1 MMAGAIDFAQGW
13 RSMEIGISKLE
24 KYVEG
29 LPGHS
34 LDAEQ
39 NISLYTTVYRMCTQ
53 RDPHDHSEKLYN
65 KYREVLEEYTN
76 STVLPALRKTY
87 DDEYMLLRVLLERW
101 SIHKKM
107 VRRLYRIFYYLDRY
121 FVVRKSLLPLEQVG
135 LACFRDLVYNTLQ
148 RRVKEAVV
156 AIVDKERE
164 GEDTHID
171 KALLENVKNIYV
183 EFGMG
188 EMERYEQDL
197 ESFMLEGT
205 TSYYSRKASRW
216 IQQYSYFDYIR
227 KSEECVKKEKERA
240 SYYLYASSEPKL
252 VKTVEHELFVV
263 YANQLLEKK
272 HSELREIAR
281 GLEPVANIFKQ
292 HVEDADGQGTAAI
305 RKVIEV
311 HDKYMVYV
319 TKCLENQTIFH
330 KSLKEAFKFFCS
342 KAVSVSSLSA
352 ETLATICDRIIILK
366 KWASEELSDEAIE
379 KVVKFLAYISDDKD
393 LFAEFYRKKL
403 ARRLL
408 LNRDASY
415 DHEGRIITKLKQQ
428 FGGNFTYKM
437 EGMVTDLTSSR
448 QNQNS
453 FDEYV
458 VNNPVAKPGIDLN
471 VTLLTTSVWPSYKTF
486 DVNLPSEL
494 VKCVEIFSVFYETKH
509 KRRKLTWLHSLGTCH
524 INGKF
529 DQKPIELIVSTQQA
543 AVLLLFNTRDKLNY
557 TDIQTQL
564 NLSHEDLVRVL
575 HSLSCAKYKILIK
588 EPGTETVSQN
598 DVFELNFR
606 FTARKSR
613 VKIPLSHVDERKKV
627 VEDVDN
633 DRRYTIEASIV
644 RIMKGKKVLGHEQ
657 LVSECVKQLS
667 GMFKPDVKAIKK
679 RIEELIAR
687 DYLERDKMN
696 PNMFRYLA

>member
-1 MMAGAIDFAQGW
+1 MMARTIDFAQGW
-13 RSMEIGISKLE
+13 RIMQIGITKLE
-24 KYVEG
+24 KHVEG
-29 LPGHS
+29 LPGNS
-34 LDAEQ
+34 INSEQ
-39 NISLYTTVYRMCTQ
+39 YIKLYTTVYVMCTQ
-53 RDPHDHSEKLYN
+53 KPPHDHTEKLYN
-65 KYREVLEEYTN
+65 KYCEVLEEYTK
-76 STVLPALRKTY
+76 STALPSLRKTY

-107 VRRLYRIFYYLDRY
+107 VRRLSRIFHYLDRY
-121 FVVRKSLLPLEQVG
+121 FVYRNSLLSLEEVG
-135 LACFRDLVYNTLQ
+135 LACFVDMVYNTLQ
-148 RRVKEAVV
+148 RRVREAVI

-164 GEDTHID
+164 GDDTDID
-171 KALLENVKNIYV
+171 RALLENIKDIYV
-183 EFGMG
+183 EIGMG
-188 EMERYEQDL
+188 NMKRYEQDL

-205 TSYYSRKASRW
+205 ASYYSRKASRW
-216 IQQYSYFDYIR
+216 IQEYSYFDYIR
-227 KSEECVKKEKERA
+227 KSEECVKKEKKRM
-240 SYYLYASSEPKL
+240 SHYLYASSEPEL
-252 VKTVEHELFVV
+252 VKKVEHELFVV
-263 YANQLLEKK
+263 YANKLLEKK
-272 HSELREIAR
+272 HSEFREIAG
-281 GLEPVANIFKQ
+281 GLEPITNMFKQ
-292 HVEDADGQGTAAI
+292 HVEDTDGQDTAAI

-311 HDKYMVYV
+311 HDKYIVYV

-342 KAVSVSSLSA
+342 KAVSGSSLSA
-352 ETLATICDRIIILK
+352 ESLATICDRIIILK

-393 LFAEFYRKKL
+393 LFAEFYKKKL

-415 DHEGRIITKLKQQ
+415 DHERRIITKLKQQ

-437 EGMVTDLTSSR
+437 EGMVTDLTLSR
-448 QNQNS
+448 QYQNS

-458 VNNPVAKPGIDLN
+458 ASNPAAKPGIDFN

-486 DVNLPSEL
+486 DVNLPSEM
-494 VKCVEIFSVFYETKH
+494 VKCVEIFKVFYEAKH
-509 KRRKLTWLHSLGTCH
+509 KRRKLTWLHSLDTCH

-529 DQKPIELIVSTQQA
+529 DQKPIDLIVSTHQA
-543 AVLLLFNTRDKLNY
+543 AVLLLFNTRDQLNY

-564 NLSHEDLVRVL
+564 NLSHEDLVWVL

-588 EPGTETVSQN
+588 EPATETVSKN
-598 DVFELNFR
+598 DVFEVNSK
-606 FTARKSR
+606 FTSRMGR

-627 VEDVDN
+627 VEYVNN
-633 DRRYTIEASIV
+633 DRRYAIEASIV

-657 LVSECVKQLS
+657 LVSQCVKQLS
-667 GMFKPDVKAIKK
+667 GMFKPDVKAIKT